1 MKSKFTKK
9 EQLLNRL
16 VLHSMDN
23 ATAIG
28 LLHGQTGIA
37 IVLARYARVSGESDF
52 EIVADA
58 LIDNVTERIKGF
70 KDISFAYGISGICWG
85 IEYLIQE
92 GIMPG
97 PGHDICE
104 KADDYVM
111 KTSLHS
117 IEDFNLERGLP
128 GLWHYV
134 WARIQGNMIAGL
146 PLPFTEKYISDW
158 LKLTREHAEKFP
170 YGAAERLREAMDG
183 KLVKSPLDVKSF
195 VRLPRHLDKNDLSL
209 RTGIAGA
216 IETKYNRV

>member
-1 MKSKFTKK
+1 
-9 EQLLNRL
+9 
-16 VLHSMDN
+16 
-23 ATAIG
+23 
-28 LLHGQTGIA
+28 
-37 IVLARYARVSGESDF
+37 
-52 EIVADA
+52 
-58 LIDNVTERIKGF
+58 
-70 KDISFAYGISGICWG
+70 
-85 IEYLIQE
+85 
-92 GIMPG
+92 
-97 PGHDICE
+97 
-104 KADDYVM
+104 M

-117 IEDFNLERGLP
+117 IEDFNLERGVS

-170 YGAAERLREAMDG
+170 YRAAERLREAMDG